1 MCLRFHENNASDARK
16 FQTGNVILIAFSY
29 PIHDIYSSFLAP
41 VFQPIGDS
49 CQRFIPGDAF
59 PFAFSSLSDSFHR
72 GSESIRRIQELFDM
86 LPSQGELTLSFWV
99 CWITPNFHNFTSF
112 DLDPHATL

>member
-1 MCLRFHENNASDARK
+1 MIMPMMEVYGFSS
-16 FQTGNVILIAFSY
+16 ILLFNLI
-29 PIHDIYSSFLAP
+29 
-41 VFQPIGDS
+41 QPIGDS

-72 GSESIRRIQELFDM
+72 RSESIRRIQELFDM
-86 LPSQGELTLSFWV
+86 FPSQCQFTFPLRVCRISTHFNNLS
-99 CWITPNFHNFTSF
+99 SF